1 MPVSFVFLVLVTFAI
16 DAILMQFYDESL
28 LSSRHGD
35 YSPCPSTEPYV
46 RY

>member
-28 LSSRHGD
+28 LLHIYCTTFS
-35 YSPCPSTEPYV
+35 
-46 RY
+46 

>member
-28 LSSRHGD
+28 LHIYCTTFS
-35 YSPCPSTEPYV
+35 
-46 RY
+46 